1 MDIRILNGGGGEQLE
16 TFEEAGAATATNL
29 GNKKPSMSPS
39 VSSSSVSSSTSVE
52 RAEPVIDSFEEEDEF
67 EWVAVEREDKAPEIE
82 EVEDAF
88 SALQLM
94 FNEDD
99 GDKSED
105 QVSDQS
111 EFVDWI
117 EPPLQ
122 LCNTSLLQPY
132 MLDRFYDAFHLFQ
145 TDPSV
150 QQRMV
155 MSLASDRA
163 VWDAVMNNEVV
174 RELITNAESERSEED
189 SGLSVNFIKRLLQR
203 SAIKIMDAMEVVTK
217 YVTDLFSGDDETVVP
232 GDETVVLATGAAP
245 AMEKLQMTVL
255 LTIVVLLIV
264 FVTRATRAR

>member
-82 EVEDAF
+82 EVEHAF

-94 FNEDD
+94 FNEAD

-132 MLDRFYDAFHLFQ
+132 MLDRFYDAFHMFQ

-150 QQRMV
+150 QRMV

-174 RELITNAESERSEED
+174 RELITNAESSEED
-189 SGLSVNFIKRLLQR
+189 SGITVNFIRRLLQR
-203 SAIKIMDAMEVVTK
+203 SAVKIMDAMEVVTK
-217 YVTDLFSGDDETVVP
+217 YVTDLFSGDDDTVVP

-264 FVTRATRAR
+264 FVTRATKAR

>member
-16 TFEEAGAATATNL
+16 TFEEADAATVTNL
-29 GNKKPSMSPS
+29 GNKKQPSMSPS
-39 VSSSSVSSSTSVE
+39 VSSTSV
-52 RAEPVIDSFEEEDEF
+52 VIDSFEEEDEF
-67 EWVAVEREDKAPEIE
+67 EWVAVEREDKAYPEIE

-94 FNEDD
+94 FNDD
-99 GDKSED
+99 DDKD

-132 MLDRFYDAFHLFQ
+132 MLDRFYDAFHMFQ

-150 QQRMV
+150 QRMV

-174 RELITNAESERSEED
+174 RELITNAERSEED
-189 SGLSVNFIKRLLQR
+189 SGITMNFIRRLLQR
-203 SAIKIMDAMEVVTK
+203 SAVKIMDAMEGVTK
-217 YVTDLFSGDDETVVP
+217 YVTDLFIGDD
-232 GDETVVLATGAAP
+232 TVVLATGAP
-245 AMEKLQMTVL
+245 PVMEKLQMTVL

>member
-1 MDIRILNGGGGEQLE
+1 MDIRIADGDGEQLQ
-16 TFEEAGAATATNL
+16 TFKVADAATVINQ
-29 GNKKPSMSPS
+29 KPFMSSPS
-39 VSSSSVSSSTSVE
+39 VSWSSVSSTTE
-52 RAEPVIDSFEEEDEF
+52 RVEPVIDLLNGEEEEEGEF
-67 EWVAVEREDKAPEIE
+67 EWVAVEREATDKAPEIE

-94 FNEDD
+94 FNNDD
-99 GDKSED
+99 DESED
-105 QVSDQS
+105 QVSDHS

-132 MLDRFYDAFHLFQ
+132 MLDRFYDAFHMFQ

-150 QQRMV
+150 QRMV

-174 RELITNAESERSEED
+174 RELITNGESSEEQD
-189 SGLSVNFIKRLLQR
+189 SGLSVNFIRRLLQR
-203 SAIKIMDAMEVVTK
+203 SAIKIMDAMEGVTK
-217 YVTDLFSGDDETVVP
+217 YVTDLFNGDETVVP
-232 GDETVVLATGAAP
+232 GDETVVLATGAGP

-255 LTIVVLLIV
+255 LAIVVLLIV
-264 FVTRATRAR
+264 FVTRATRR

>member
-1 MDIRILNGGGGEQLE
+1 MDIRILNG
-16 TFEEAGAATATNL
+16 EEADAATVTNL
-29 GNKKPSMSPS
+29 GNKKQPSMSPS
-39 VSSSSVSSSTSVE
+39 VSSSSVSSTSV
-52 RAEPVIDSFEEEDEF
+52 VIDSFEEEDEF
-67 EWVAVEREDKAPEIE
+67 EWVAVEREDKAYLEIE

-99 GDKSED
+99 DDKSED

-132 MLDRFYDAFHLFQ
+132 MLDRFYDAFHMFQ

-150 QQRMV
+150 QRMV

-174 RELITNAESERSEED
+174 RELITNAERSEED
-189 SGLSVNFIKRLLQR
+189 SGITMNFIRRLLQR
-203 SAIKIMDAMEVVTK
+203 SAIKIMDAMEGVTK
-217 YVTDLFSGDDETVVP
+217 YVTDLFIGDD
-232 GDETVVLATGAAP
+232 TVVLATGAAP
-245 AMEKLQMTVL
+245 VMEKLQMTVL

>member
-150 QQRMV
+150 QRMV

-174 RELITNAESERSEED
+174 RELITSAESERSEEETV
-189 SGLSVNFIKRLLQR
+189 LSVNFIRRLLQR
-203 SAIKIMDAMEVVTK
+203 SAVKIMDAMEVVTK
-217 YVTDLFSGDDETVVP
+217 YVTDLFSGDDDTVVP